1 MCWRCCFWRDL
12 CMWRVGEGESL
23 EFRVWSL
30 GIGAW
35 SLTLGLS
42 GRGPRFHQR
51 GEYRMDRAGD

>member
-1 MCWRCCFWRDL
+1 
-12 CMWRVGEGESL
+12 MWRVGEGESL